1 MNLIAISPTKIS
13 FKKYCLIRSDYLHCH
28 VIRNKTIAKVNTNF
42 EIASISTKKIE
53 EKGEKTYFFLKK
65 RVKRFA
71 DTKISATFASQLRN
85 KAIN

>member
-42 EIASISTKKIE
+42 EIASFFTKKTKKKAKKHILSQKICQMICRYKNKYYLCIAIE
-53 EKGEKTYFFLKK
+53 K
-65 RVKRFA
+65 
-71 DTKISATFASQLRN
+71 
-85 KAIN
+85 

>member
-42 EIASISTKKIE
+42 EIASISTKKSKKKAKKHIFSQKKSQKICRYKNKRYLCIAIE
-53 EKGEKTYFFLKK
+53 K
-65 RVKRFA
+65 
-71 DTKISATFASQLRN
+71 
-85 KAIN
+85 